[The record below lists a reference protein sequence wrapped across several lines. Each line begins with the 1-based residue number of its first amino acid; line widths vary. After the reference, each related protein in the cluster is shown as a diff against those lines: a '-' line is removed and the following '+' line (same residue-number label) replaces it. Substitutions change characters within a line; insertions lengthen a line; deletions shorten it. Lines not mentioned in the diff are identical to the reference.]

1 MEEPL
6 PGETAALITV
16 FSVPGKYAFT
26 MAPKRIEQ
34 AHYIF
39 RPVSSCFPVS
49 SIFTARRVVVTS
61 MISRKLPR
69 VCWYH
74 F

>member
-1 MEEPL
+1 
-6 PGETAALITV
+6 
-16 FSVPGKYAFT
+16 
-26 MAPKRIEQ
+26 MAPKRFEQ